1 MIRVFVD
8 SFTKVDNEFIDNI
21 NIQTLSFEK
30 LLSNDDSLSKFVKVL
45 DKYSNDKD
53 KIIIISLLENKKL
66 IKSVSNQLLV
76 NENIKIINSFLPEK
90 SFNLFIKEIIK
101 NQDQSLDF
109 IEEKIYKI
117 MELFEIFSCVI
128 LEHTIL

>member
-109 IEEKIYKI
+109 IEEKLYKI